1 MKRPAVPARV
11 LLAGVLSWTLAAC
24 GLSTLFPPSSPS
36 TPGDPAL
43 QQGYTTGDYK
53 IGPEDVV
60 EVIVWKSPDL
70 SKVVSVLPDGKISLP
85 LVGEVQAVGRTAAQL
100 KTEIEARLKEFKETP
115 NVSVVVQQVNSYSVY
130 VLGEVAH
137 AGKLQLKAYTTVLQA
152 ISVAGGFTQF
162 ASKNRIFVL
171 RKSPA
176 TGAETRINISYDGIV
191 SGADSAQN
199 IVLIPGDTVVVP

>member
-1 MKRPAVPARV
+1 MKRSAVPARA
-11 LLAGVLSWTLAAC
+11 LLAGALSWALAAC
-24 GLSTLFPPSSPS
+24 GVPALFPQGAPSA
-36 TPGDPAL
+36 PGDPAL

-85 LVGEVQAVGRTAAQL
+85 LVGEVQAVGFTAAQL
-100 KTEIEARLKEFKETP
+100 KIEIEARLKEYKESP
-115 NVSVVVQQVNSYSVY
+115 NVSVVVQQVNSYGVY

-137 AGKLQLKAYTTVLQA
+137 AGKFQLKAYTTVLQA
-152 ISVAGGFTQF
+152 ISLAGGFTQF

-176 TGAETRINISYDGIV
+176 TGVETRINISYDGIV
-191 SGADSAQN
+191 SGANSSQN